1 MNVKRIITCA
11 AAVITAACAL
21 CLAQTEKSQVIEGGG
36 TGPYK
41 SVAVG
46 DASLP
51 THMIYR
57 PENLYKYVD
66 ENGKI
71 PVLLYANGACA
82 NNSLEMSRLLSEVA
96 SYGYFIIAIGP
107 YEDMPDDKFYA
118 QWKGV
123 VRGWYPETKPVAIMG
138 NGERL
143 TPYTEAELA
152 ERAAQQEAE
161 RKAAEAA
168 AKKNRG
174 KKAAAPAPQPFRT
187 YARQLLEALD
197 WLTDQNA
204 DAKSEYYHM
213 IDLDKVAAMGQSCG
227 GAQVLAIAHDPRIK
241 SCMIFNSG
249 IGEMSMSGASKESL
263 ANLHTPML
271 YINGGVADVAYANA
285 NGDWDRIPDLPVV
298 KISTLD
304 GHHGTYYEKHAGAF
318 AVVARMWLNWQ
329 LKGKVAD
336 SALFLNDEY
345 GKALYPDWTF
355 DRKNW

>member
-1 MNVKRIITCA
+1 MKKRIISIVA
-11 AAVITAACAL
+11 ALLAAGVVCS
-21 CLAQTEKSQVIEGGG
+21 AQTVNSQVIEKGG

-41 SVAVG
+41 SVAIG
-46 DASLP
+46 DESLP

-57 PENLYKYVD
+57 PENLAYYVQ
-66 ENGKI
+66 ENGRI

-96 SYGYFIIAIGP
+96 SYGYLVIAIGP
-107 YEDMPDDKFYA
+107 YDEFPDDKFYN

-152 ERAAQQEAE
+152 AQAAEQEAA

-168 AKKNRG
+168 AKKNK
-174 KKAAAPAPQPFRT
+174 KKASTPAPEPFHT
-187 YARQLLEALD
+187 YPKQLLEAMD
-197 WLTDQNA
+197 WITDQNA
-204 DAKSEYYHM
+204 DPNSEYYHM
-213 IDLDKVAAMGQSCG
+213 VDLDKVAAMGQSCG
-227 GAQVLAIAHDPRIK
+227 GAQVLAVAHDPRIK
-241 SCMIFNSG
+241 TCLIFNSG

-271 YINGGVADVAYANA
+271 YLNGGTADVAYPNA
-285 NGDWDRIPDLPVV
+285 IGDYGRIEDLPVV
-298 KISTLD
+298 KITTLD
-304 GHHGTYYEKHAGAF
+304 GHHGTYYEAHAGLY
-318 AVVARMWLNWQ
+318 AVVCRTWLDWQ
-329 LKGKVAD
+329 LKGNTGS

-345 GKALYPDWTF
+345 EAKCFPEWSF
-355 DRKNW
+355 ERKNW

>member
-1 MNVKRIITCA
+1 MNRKKLFTLA
-11 AAVITAACAL
+11 AALLAAAL
-21 CLAQTEKSQVIEGGG
+21 CFAQTEKTQVIEEGG
-36 TGPYK
+36 TGPWK

-51 THMIYR
+51 THTIYR
-57 PENLYKYVD
+57 PQNLKAYVD
-66 ENGKI
+66 ENGRI

-82 NNSLEMSRLLSEVA
+82 NNNLEMSRLLSEVA
-96 SYGYFIIAIGP
+96 SYGYLVLAIGP

-123 VRGWYPETKPVAIMG
+123 VRGWYPETKEVAIMG

-143 TPYTEAELA
+143 TPYTAEEQA
-152 ERAAQQEAE
+152 ARAAEQEAA

-168 AKKNRG
+168 AKKNKG
-174 KKAAAPAPQPFRT
+174 KKAAPAPAPFRT
-187 YARQLLEALD
+187 YPRQLLEAMD
-197 WLTDQNA
+197 WITDQSA
-204 DAKSEYYHM
+204 DPKSEYYHLV
-213 IDLDKVAAMGQSCG
+213 DLEKVAAMGQSCG
-227 GAQVLAIAHDPRIK
+227 GAQVLAVAHDPRIK
-241 SCMIFNSG
+241 TCMIFNSG
-249 IGEMSMSGASKESL
+249 MGEMAMSGASKESL

-271 YINGGVADVAYANA
+271 YINGGTADVAYENA
-285 NGDWDRIPDLPVV
+285 NGDYKRIKELPVV

-304 GHHGTYYEKHAGAF
+304 GHHGTYYEKHAGSF

-329 LKGKVAD
+329 LKGKLGD
-336 SALFLNDEY
+336 SALFLNDAY